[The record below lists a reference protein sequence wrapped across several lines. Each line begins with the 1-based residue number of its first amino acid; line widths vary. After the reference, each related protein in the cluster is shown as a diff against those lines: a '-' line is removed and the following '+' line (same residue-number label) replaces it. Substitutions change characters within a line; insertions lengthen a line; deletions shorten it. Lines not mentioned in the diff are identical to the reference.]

1 MEPASAFL
9 ILAAPPTTIGCS
21 HRVRHAEA
29 GTGCGGH
36 LSLGPVTYL
45 PQLQLALQA
54 EQAVCC
60 PGQLPGQCVIGLL
73 HVLQLS
79 PQEAVYLG
87 EAHAPRWTKP
97 TASCTGTS

>member
-1 MEPASAFL
+1 MKPASPCL
-9 ILAAPPTTIGCS
+9 ILAAHLPPS
-21 HRVRHAEA
+21 AA
-29 GTGCGGH
+29 GTKSDRQKQGQA
-36 LSLGPVTYL
+36 LGPATYL

-60 PGQLPGQCVIGLL
+60 SGQLLCQCVIGLL

-79 PQEAVYLG
+79 PQEGVYLG

-97 TASCTGTS
+97 TASCVVTP